1 MTGLEN
7 VDPKLRRQYESAYGP
22 YCAGDYQIDQQ
33 LRSATVTGVSSEMY
47 HARGALCRKSQRE
60 PLWHVLFGYRYR
72 IITISLLFLNCTV
85 LHSATNHCCS

>member
-33 LRSATVTGVSSEMY
+33 LRSATV
-47 HARGALCRKSQRE
+47 RG
-60 PLWHVLFGYRYR
+60 
-72 IITISLLFLNCTV
+72 TV
-85 LHSATNHCCS
+85 LWSFRKDGSGPLTYVVDDDSGWPAEVEASDVLA